1 MSKIEL
7 GPITEELNALI
18 ESGNIITI
26 EETVNK
32 YFEKSKDKDDKY
44 PDIFM
49 DLFRAL
55 ANEPIENEDALILL
69 LMVTCKAEH
78 VQKMQLLKTLICD
91 TVNKSSSK
99 SLMKKERFIEIF
111 LTLFTLCSV
120 RII

>member
-18 ESGNIITI
+18 ETGNIITI

-55 ANEPIENEDALILL
+55 VDEPVENEEALILL

-78 VQKMQLLKTLICD
+78 VQRMQLLKTLLCD
-91 TVNKSSSK
+91 TVNRSSSK

-111 LTLFTLCSV
+111 FTLFNLCSV
-120 RII
+120 QII

>member
-18 ESGNIITI
+18 ETGNIITI

-55 ANEPIENEDALILL
+55 ANEPTENEDALILL

-78 VQKMQLLKTLICD
+78 VQRMQLLKTLLCD
-91 TVNKSSSK
+91 TVNRSSSK

-111 LTLFTLCSV
+111 FTLFNLCSV
-120 RII
+120 QII